1 MLSKLFAFVALFVT
15 TLAFSQTPNLTL
27 TTSLGAENIT
37 CANEAFTLTVSDT
50 TLSLSTTYTLS
61 YGSFVS
67 AINTTSGSATFSL
80 AGVATETTISV
91 NAENTNGDV
100 TSTTIIY
107 VPRLSTSG
115 TISTNAPLTIC
126 YGGIINDAIYGDGVL
141 STSSATL
148 AAGSSAAS
156 ITYQWQFKT
165 TSDPYVNIPGA
176 STNST
181 LSTSTL
187 STFQIYEN
195 ITIRRVSYAVSG
207 TVSCSVGLTYP
218 EISVVVSN
226 VSPPVISSNTND
238 NNVCSDQT

>member
-1 MLSKLFAFVALFVT
+1 M
-15 TLAFSQTPNLTL
+15 
-27 TTSLGAENIT
+27 
-37 CANEAFTLTVSDT
+37 
-50 TLSLSTTYTLS
+50 
-61 YGSFVS
+61 
-67 AINTTSGSATFSL
+67 
-80 AGVATETTISV
+80 
-91 NAENTNGDV
+91 
-100 TSTTIIY
+100 
-107 VPRLSTSG
+107 
-115 TISTNAPLTIC
+115 TIC

-207 TVSCSVGLTYP
+207 TVS
-218 EISVVVSN
+218 
-226 VSPPVISSNTND
+226 
-238 NNVCSDQT
+238 